1 VVAGLRDCSG
11 TDVTG
16 RHRIEET
23 RMKIARL
30 FGAFL
35 LALSGVLLMAGPAS
49 AHTELKSSS
58 PADGASLAAPPRK
71 IELTFEEPVTLQPDP
86 ISVTGPDGAKWTVGT
101 PAVVDAVITAPVTP
115 SGPAGAY
122 TLTYKVVSDDGDKVT
137 AAVHFTLTAPV
148 APSSAAA
155 PATSSAAVPT
165 AAASATPATTPAS
178 EIGSSVPAWVW
189 ILVAVVVVL
198 AAAVVALRL
207 LRRPRP

>member
-1 VVAGLRDCSG
+1 
-11 TDVTG
+11 
-16 RHRIEET
+16 
-23 RMKIARL
+23 MKIARL
-30 FGAFL
+30 LGAFL

-58 PADGASLAAPPRK
+58 PAEGASLAAPPRK
-71 IELTFEEPVTLQPDP
+71 IELTFEEPVTLQQDP

-115 SGPAGAY
+115 AGPAGAY

-148 APSSAAA
+148 SSSSAAA
-155 PATSSAAVPT
+155 TSAAAVPAT
-165 AAASATPATTPAS
+165 ATSATSATPAPAS
-178 EIGSSVPAWVW
+178 EIGGSVPAWVW

-198 AAAVVALRL
+198 AAVVVALRL

>member
-1 VVAGLRDCSG
+1 
-11 TDVTG
+11 
-16 RHRIEET
+16 
-23 RMKIARL
+23 MKIARL

-35 LALSGVLLMAGPAS
+35 LALSGVLLVAGPAS

-58 PADGASLAAPPRK
+58 PAEGASLAAPPRK
-71 IELTFEEPVTLQPDP
+71 VELTFEEPVTLQPDP
-86 ISVTGPDGAKWTVGT
+86 ISVTGPDGAKWSVGT
-101 PAVVDAVITAPVTP
+101 PTVVDAVITAPVTP

-148 APSSAAA
+148 SSSAA
-155 PATSSAAVPT
+155 ATSSAAVPT
-165 AAASATPATTPAS
+165 GAPSVTQTQTRTPAPAS
-178 EIGSSVPAWVW
+178 DVAGGVPAWVW
-189 ILVAVVVVL
+189 ILAAVVVVL

>member
-1 VVAGLRDCSG
+1 
-11 TDVTG
+11 
-16 RHRIEET
+16 
-23 RMKIARL
+23 MKIARL
-30 FGAFL
+30 FGACL
-35 LALSGVLLMAGPAS
+35 LALSGVLLVAGPAS

-58 PADGASLAAPPRK
+58 PAEGASLAAPPRK
-71 IELTFEEPVTLQPDP
+71 VELTFEEPVTLQPDP
-86 ISVTGPDGAKWTVGT
+86 ISVTGPDGAKWSVGT
-101 PAVVDAVITAPVTP
+101 PTVVDAVITAPVTA

-148 APSSAAA
+148 SSSAAA
-155 PATSSAAVPT
+155 ATSSAAVPT
-165 AAASATPATTPAS
+165 GAPSVTQTQTPAPAS
-178 EIGSSVPAWVW
+178 DVASGVPAWVW

>member
-1 VVAGLRDCSG
+1 
-11 TDVTG
+11 
-16 RHRIEET
+16 
-23 RMKIARL
+23 MKIARL

-35 LALSGVLLMAGPAS
+35 LALSGVLLLAGPAS

-58 PADGASLAAPPRK
+58 PAEGASLAAPPRK

-101 PAVVDAVITAPVTP
+101 PAVVDAVVTAPVTP

-148 APSSAAA
+148 SSSSAA
-155 PATSSAAVPT
+155 PTPTSA
-165 AAASATPATTPAS
+165 AAASATPTPTPAAAG
-178 EIGSSVPAWVW
+178 EIDSGVPAWVW
-189 ILVAVVVVL
+189 IVAAVAVVV
-198 AAAVVALRL
+198 AAAVAALRL
-207 LRRPRP
+207 RRRP